1 MKRPMIWAVV
11 PYMLGIAMADTGW
24 FPFWFALAT
33 CVAVPALAYA
43 LKGSRTV
50 MLMPVLF
57 GLGIANQAF
66 HLRQIPV
73 DDLQNQLGD
82 GQQIVTL
89 TGRLTTTP
97 EHRVS
102 EINGDKYW
110 RSVVGAVG
118 AFSQTQRAGAQHA
131 G

>member
-11 PYMLGIAMADTGW
+11 PYMLVIAMADTGW
-24 FPFWFALAT
+24 FPFWFALAS

-50 MLMPVLF
+50 MPMPVLF
-57 GLGIANQAF
+57 GFGIANQAF
-66 HLRQIPV
+66 HFRQIRV

-89 TGRLTTTP
+89 IGRLATTP

>member
-1 MKRPMIWAVV
+1 M
-11 PYMLGIAMADTGW
+11 
-24 FPFWFALAT
+24 
-33 CVAVPALAYA
+33 PALAYA

-89 TGRLTTTP
+89 TGRLATTP

-102 EINGDKYW
+102 EINGDEYW
-110 RSVVGAVG
+110 RSMSELSVSEIETDTGRLVTSGTNGEWRIESMHGREVSTPLG
-118 AFSQTQRAGAQHA
+118 ELITP
-131 G
+131 